1 MVMDVLLSQERAQ
14 EGYDKAN
21 RNFPIIIARQL
32 EGNLSRRMLD
42 KAK

>member
-1 MVMDVLLSQERAQ
+1 MFSSQREPK

-21 RNFPIIIARQL
+21 RNFPIIIAGQL
-32 EGNLSRRMLD
+32 EGNLFCQMLD